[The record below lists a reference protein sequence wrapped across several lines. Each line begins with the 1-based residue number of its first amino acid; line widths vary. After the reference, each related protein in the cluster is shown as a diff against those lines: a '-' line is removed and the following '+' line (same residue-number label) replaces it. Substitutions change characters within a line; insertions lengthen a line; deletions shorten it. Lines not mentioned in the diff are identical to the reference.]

1 MSANP
6 CVNVRVVVRLAFL
19 GIGIEVYQMWGR
31 EMEGWITECP
41 LHHENHFE
49 VSPLDSE
56 QCVAHPI

>member
-6 CVNVRVVVRLAFL
+6 WNVRVVVRLAFL

-31 EMEGWITECP
+31 EMKGWVTECP
-41 LHHENHFE
+41 LHHKNHFK